1 MPVIFLCYN
10 FEVCSMCNYESEVAQ
25 TCLTLCN
32 PVDCILPGSS
42 IHGILQARIL
52 EWVTISFFRRSSKPR
67 DRTLVYLHWR
77 QMLYPLNHLILCLYF
92 LILVVCIFLSFLDKS
107 TMTLDAFINIF
118 KEFAFGSIDFS
129 LSLICLIILLISALT
144 LIIFFHHLLWI
155 YFTLLFLASLDGT
168 LDYCFF

>member
-1 MPVIFLCYN
+1 MQPCGLYPTRLLHPWDSPGKNTGVGCHFLLQGIFPT
-10 FEVCSMCNYESEVAQ
+10 EGS
-25 TCLTLCN
+25 N
-32 PVDCILPGSS
+32 PGL
-42 IHGILQARIL
+42 
-52 EWVTISFFRRSSKPR
+52 
-67 DRTLVYLHWR
+67 LHCR